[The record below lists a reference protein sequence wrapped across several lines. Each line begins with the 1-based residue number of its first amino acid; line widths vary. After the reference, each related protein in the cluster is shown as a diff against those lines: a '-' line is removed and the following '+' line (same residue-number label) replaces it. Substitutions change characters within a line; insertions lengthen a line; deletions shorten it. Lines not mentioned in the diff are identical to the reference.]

1 VGQKLQRMEW
11 SLIQPYWEKTKDL
24 VDQCIDIMLN
34 YRQSGHPGGSRSK
47 VHLLIATLLSG
58 VMRYDLRDPTKRFA
72 DRFILT
78 AGHTVPVVYSTL
90 AVLNNALR
98 LRFQQTGD
106 PRYKIQQDAVYPED
120 LLLFR
125 RRGGLPGH
133 AEFSG
138 KSLFLKFN
146 TGPSAHGSPA
156 AVGEA
161 FALKRAGVGQVK
173 VFALEGDVALTP
185 GALHE
190 SANTAWAL
198 GLDNLYFLI
207 DWNNYGIDDHPLSD
221 TVYGTPEVWFSSH
234 GWRVAGTENG
244 SDFTAI
250 LAALNDLVN
259 SQHPGVPA
267 ACWFKTRKGRGYGI
281 YDSQSHG
288 LPHPPNSP
296 QYWET
301 KREFQVKYGV
311 HFEGYGH
318 PRPSD
323 AREFEHQTVANL
335 TLVMEVLR
343 QDQDLVNYLAETLVS
358 LGELVPTNL
367 PDCIIKDGQNPSCDR
382 RLFDLDAYP
391 TELFANPGE
400 KLPNRAAMAK
410 FGAWV
415 NAWSAKEYGRP
426 LFIVCSADL
435 AESTN
440 IAGFAKSW
448 GEFAGWGTYS
458 KTHNRDGV
466 LLPQEITE
474 FTNAGLM
481 VGMATVNFAENPST
495 EFNGFWGACSTYG
508 SFAYLKYGMMRLFS
522 QLAQDCPLKV
532 GKVVWIA
539 GHSGPE
545 TADDSRTHFGIFEP
559 GVTQLFPRGQVINLH
574 PWEYNEVPI
583 VLGAALKENAPIV
596 VLHLARPAIVI
607 PDRKRLHIPSHLEA
621 ARGAYLIRDYKS
633 GMENMGTVIVQ
644 GTSTTDGMLQL
655 LPWLEKSG
663 TNVKIVAAISYE
675 LFLLQDEAYRNRIL
689 PRKDWSDSMVI
700 TSEALLCMRD
710 WVFSQVAADYS
721 LSSDWDQRWRTGGK
735 VEEVLEEAHLT
746 PFWLMAGIEKF
757 VVQRQQRRGQL
768 QA

>member
-1 VGQKLQRMEW
+1 MQRVEW
-11 SLIQPYWEKTKDL
+11 PSVQHHWEKTKEMA
-24 VDQCIDIMLN
+24 DQCIDITLN

-47 VHLLIATLLSG
+47 VHILIATLLSG

-78 AGHTVPVVYSTL
+78 AGHTVPLVYCTL
-90 AVLNNALR
+90 AVLNHALR

-106 PRYKIQQDAVYPED
+106 PRYKIKQDAVYPED

-138 KSLFLKFN
+138 KTLFLKFN

-173 VFALEGDVALTP
+173 VFALEGDAALTP
-185 GALHE
+185 GAVHE

-198 GLDNLYFLI
+198 GLDNLNFLI
-207 DWNNYGIDDHPLSD
+207 DWNNFGIDDHPLSD
-221 TVYGTPEVWFSSH
+221 TVYGTPEIWFSSH
-234 GWRVAGTENG
+234 GWRVFGTEKG
-244 SDFTAI
+244 SDFPSV
-250 LAALNDLVN
+250 LAVLNDLVE
-259 SQHPGVPA
+259 SPGEGVPA

-301 KREFQVKYGV
+301 KREFQEKYGID
-311 HFEGYGH
+311 FDGYGH
-318 PRPSD
+318 PMPSNPQ
-323 AREFEHQTVANL
+323 EFERQTATNL
-335 TLVMEVLR
+335 TMVMEVLR
-343 QDQDLVNYLAETLVS
+343 QDQDLIDYLAQTLAN
-358 LGELVPTNL
+358 LGEQVPTSI
-367 PDCIIKDGQNPSCDR
+367 PDCIIKDEKNVFRDQ
-382 RLFDLDAYP
+382 RLFDLGAYP
-391 TELFANPGE
+391 PELFANPGE
-400 KLPNRAAMAK
+400 KLPNRAALAK

-448 GEFAGWGTYS
+448 GEFPGWGTYN
-458 KTHNRDGV
+458 KYHNRNGV

-474 FTNAGLM
+474 FANAGIM
-481 VGMATVNFAENPST
+481 VGMASVNLSENPSA
-495 EFNGFWGACSTYG
+495 EFDGFWGACSTYG

-522 QLAQDCPLKV
+522 QLAQDCSLKV
-532 GKVVWIA
+532 GKVIWIA

-559 GVTQLFPRGQVINLH
+559 GVTQLFPQGHVVNLH
-574 PWEYNEVPI
+574 PWEYNEVPV
-583 VLGAALKENAPIV
+583 VLGAALKTNAPIV
-596 VLHLARPAIVI
+596 VLHLTRPAIVI
-607 PDRKRLHIPSHLEA
+607 PDRKELRIPSHLEA
-621 ARGAYLIRDYKS
+621 ARGAYLIRDHKPDR
-633 GMENMGTVIVQ
+633 EKMGTVIIQ

-663 TNVKIVAAISYE
+663 YNLKIVAAISHE
-675 LFLLQDEAYRNRIL
+675 LFLLQDEEYRHKIL
-689 PRKDWSDSMVI
+689 PREDWLDSMVI
-700 TSEALLCMRD
+700 TTEALLCMRD
-710 WVFSQVAADYS
+710 WVFSQVSADYS
-721 LSSDWDQRWRTGGK
+721 LSSDWDRRWRTGGK
-735 VEEVLEEAHLT
+735 IEEVLEEAHLT
-746 PFWLMAGIEKF
+746 PSWLMQGIERF
-757 VVQRQQRRGQL
+757 VVQREMRRGQL
-768 QA
+768 QAKHH